1 MVAMNGDGYRLLGF
15 VVWQGGRWYLR
26 RRVPSMRRLALRGA
40 GALVALTV
48 AAVLAKRLAS

>member
-1 MVAMNGDGYRLLGF
+1 MNGDGYRLLGF